1 VSESGPAHP
10 GHADLDRVFREEHG
24 RVVATLTRRLGEI
37 DVAEEAAQEA
47 YLIALQRWPETGLP
61 PNPGAWL
68 TTTAYNRAIDRIRR
82 ESTRDSRQARA
93 AMISDT
99 GDDPGDPIS
108 SVVDDRL
115 RLMFTC
121 CHPAL
126 ATSAQV
132 ALTLRLLG
140 GLSVAEI
147 AGAFLVDEAAMAK
160 RLTRSKQKIKAARI
174 PYRVPSD
181 AELPGRLRGVLAT
194 LFLVFNE
201 GYLPSAPPGLPTE
214 NRGTPTEP
222 GNSAPVSAVRVSP
235 MRVSPVRVSPVR
247 VSPVRV
253 SAVQMRAESVGAAHG
268 AIRTDLCAEAI
279 RLTRILATLMPD
291 EPEVL
296 GLLALMLLTDARRAS
311 RVSGGSLVA
320 LADQD
325 RSRWDQDLIAEGHDI
340 VRGCLRRGRPGRYQ
354 ILAAINAVHTDA
366 ASVQATDWRQV
377 LALYDQLLAVDP
389 SPIVALNR
397 AIAIA
402 EVDGPTAALEI
413 LDGLPLAGYHA
424 YQATRADLLRRAGS
438 PEAAASAY
446 QRALDLTGNPAERA
460 FLRGRLDELGAA
472 PDRGG

>member
-1 VSESGPAHP
+1 MSESGPADP
-10 GHADLDRVFREEHG
+10 GHADLDRVFRSEHG
-24 RVVATLTRRLGEI
+24 RVVATLTRRLGDI

-82 ESTRDSRQARA
+82 ESTRDSRQAQA

-99 GDDPGDPIS
+99 SDDPGDPIS

-121 CHPAL
+121 CHPSL

-214 NRGTPTEP
+214 NPGTPTEP
-222 GNSAPVSAVRVSP
+222 GNSVPVSPVP
-235 MRVSPVRVSPVR
+235 VSPVRVSPVQ
-247 VSPVRV
+247 VS
-253 SAVQMRAESVGAAHG
+253 AESVGAAHG

-311 RVSGGSLVA
+311 RVSGGSLVV
-320 LADQD
+320 LSDQD

-340 VRGCLRRGRPGRYQ
+340 VRRCLRRGRPGRYQ

-366 ASVQATDWRQV
+366 ASVHATDWRQV
-377 LALYDQLLAVDP
+377 VALYDQLLAVDP

-446 QRALDLTGNPAERA
+446 QRAFDLTGNPAERA

-472 PDRGG
+472 PDRG